1 MTSTTTCW
9 SVDRTPG
16 APAVPVRLRR
26 SSCPSFQPVSRS
38 QQPPPHAASS
48 SLQASVTAMSG
59 RSAKTIPSCTMGTY
73 QTPRAPSA
81 HSWSEPLALRH
92 GSSRALHPI
101 GRSCA
106 TCSALKPAPLRTW
119 LTTSLGLL
127 AGRLSWRSRTSASS
141 RAVGSDA
148 LRRGDAR
155 AGTLPPCVPA
165 AVCRLAH
172 KPERACCCLAFAQV
186 VGNQG
191 EPAAGGSAGAQA
203 ALQAC
208 RGPAPRLNLPAA
220 CLRGLG

>member
-1 MTSTTTCW
+1 MLVHRSGAQRLHGTLSAACVTGGTRRSGATRFMGLTST
-9 SVDRTPG
+9 D
-16 APAVPVRLRR
+16 
-26 SSCPSFQPVSRS
+26 FYHQF
-38 QQPPPHAASS
+38 
-48 SLQASVTAMSG
+48 
-59 RSAKTIPSCTMGTY
+59 
-73 QTPRAPSA
+73 PSA
-81 HSWSEPLALRH
+81 HSWSEPLGVRH